1 MTLVD
6 AHMLGLVGQTP
17 VGPADPVLRKGL
29 ALNRKQPLHQEVDC
43 SHSVGTTLMQPLNEL
58 LLELHST
65 DGVLDR
71 GYHKLASKTPS
82 TSQWHFISTNI
93 QGACAKVAAG
103 MCQRLVP
110 ECAWAVSGT
119 DLRFCRSLILEAPK
133 QQNILHHTSVQQ
145 QEMYEIFCQRMCNVY
160 NEAVSPIGL
169 DSVVD

>member
-65 DGVLDR
+65 VMEFWTV
-71 GYHKLASKTPS
+71 AT
-82 TSQWHFISTNI
+82 TSWRPRHRQRRNGTSSRQIFRAH
-93 QGACAKVAAG
+93 V
-103 MCQRLVP
+103 QRLLP
-110 ECAWAVSGT
+110 ECVKDSY
-119 DLRFCRSLILEAPK
+119 
-133 QQNILHHTSVQQ
+133 QNVPGQCLGQT
-145 QEMYEIFCQRMCNVY
+145 
-160 NEAVSPIGL
+160 
-169 DSVVD
+169 